1 MIIDGFTITGLV
13 IVTAMVGILYILGW
27 YEHHRGHN

>member
-27 YEHHRGHN
+27 YEHHQGHH

>member
-13 IVTAMVGILYILGW
+13 VFAAMVGVVYILQW
-27 YEHHRGHN
+27 YEHHQGHN